1 MSGMIRKVLLVD
13 DEADIR
19 KIASLTLKHVGG
31 WDVVVAASGREAVEA
46 AARELPDVILLDAMM
61 PDMDGPATFEALR
74 ANAKTAAIPV
84 VFVTARL
91 REDERERITR
101 LGAAGV
107 IAKPFDAMRLSDE
120 VRRIVEGGA

>member
-1 MSGMIRKVLLVD
+1 MIRKVLLVD

-31 WDVVVAASGREAVEA
+31 WEVVLATSGKEAIEA
-46 AARELPDVILLDAMM
+46 AVRELPDVILLDAMM
-61 PDMDGPATFEALR
+61 PDMDGPTTFEALR
-74 ANAKTAAIPV
+74 ADPRTAAIPV

-91 REDERERITR
+91 RDDERQRIER

-107 IAKPFDAMRLSDE
+107 IAKPFDAMHLSDE
-120 VRRIVEGGA
+120 VRRIVERLP